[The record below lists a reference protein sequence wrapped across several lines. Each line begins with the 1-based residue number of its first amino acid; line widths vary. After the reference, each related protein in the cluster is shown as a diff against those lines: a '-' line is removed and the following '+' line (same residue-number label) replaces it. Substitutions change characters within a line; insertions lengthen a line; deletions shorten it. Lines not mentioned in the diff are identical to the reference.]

1 MAGLPPERTSHELT
15 FHIRPRGYRKDDP
28 SRWEIQ
34 DYVRGET
41 GRKAFLLVPDQGTYT
56 AEYLLAKSFPGE
68 GFTDVTVCGFSRLAY
83 RVFQELH
90 SPVAE
95 ALSPLGQEII
105 VRRIL
110 DEKKDELQMIVK
122 VASHPHFSEEV
133 RLLLHQLDLFCV
145 TENDLLLAA
154 EEEGDT
160 PLGRKMKD
168 LSIIYTAYNEYLHLT
183 ISIMKATFSTFWRTK
198 SPSPT

>member
-28 SRWEIQ
+28 LLPGNPKLCTRGNGKEGFPSRA
-34 DYVRGET
+34 GS
-41 GRKAFLLVPDQGTYT
+41 GTYT

-95 ALSPLGQEII
+95 ALSPLGQQII

-122 VASHPHFSEEV
+122 AASHPHF
-133 RLLLHQLDLFCV
+133 RKKCV
-145 TENDLLLAA
+145 SFST
-154 EEEGDT
+154 
-160 PLGRKMKD
+160 
-168 LSIIYTAYNEYLHLT
+168 S
-183 ISIMKATFSTFWRTK
+183 STFSA
-198 SPSPT
+198 

>member
-1 MAGLPPERTSHELT
+1 MSLHFIFGRAGTGKTTRCC
-15 FHIRPRGYRKDDP
+15 R
-28 SRWEIQ
+28 EIQ

-95 ALSPLGQEII
+95 ALSPLGQQII

-122 VASHPHFSEEV
+122 AASHPHFSEEV

-145 TENDLLLAA
+145 TENDLAAAA

-168 LSIIYTAYNEYLHLT
+168 LSIIYTAYNEYLRSHFNYEGSL
-183 ISIMKATFSTFWRTK
+183 FDLLRTK